1 MKSFIFLL
9 FIFSFSGFSQI
20 KGKVQDEKGNPLPF
34 VSVFVENTYNGTT
47 TNENGDFELIV
58 KSIGKFTIVFQNL
71 GYKTKKEVIAI
82 EKFPFELNVRL
93 LDENFKLNEVTID
106 RKNNPAIQLIK
117 NAIASRKS
125 NSGKNGKFTA
135 DFYSRA
141 IFKVKDLPKKIM
153 GIKVDIG
160 AQMESNL
167 DSTGSGIIYLSET
180 VSKIISEKPD
190 KLKERIIASKISGN
204 DKGFSYNSARNSD
217 YDFYENLVNFNIGMI
232 SPIASN
238 ALNYYKYRIES
249 SFVDENK
256 QLINKV
262 KVTAKRD
269 KEPVF
274 EGYIYIVEDSWAI
287 YAIDLDI
294 KGYRMKNEFTEMMNV
309 KQNFNFNSE
318 NKIWSKNSQSLAF
331 RAGAFGIKFDG
342 KFNYVFSNYEF
353 KDFFDKKTF
362 SNEILSFEENSNK
375 KENSFWN
382 SVRPIPLTLEETND
396 YKKKDSL
403 QIIRLSPKYL
413 DSIDKKHN
421 KFSLF
426 DIITGY
432 NYRNSFKKYSFNY
445 DGLLDVR
452 SLSFNT
458 VQGYSFSS
466 GFGYNKWNED
476 RGKTTKIKTEINYG
490 FSEKRIRVSV
500 EYLHRFNNIN
510 YANISI
516 SGGTK
521 VEQFNSS
528 PPISS
533 LINSI
538 SSLYFKNNFMKLYNL
553 EFAKISYGQEVGNG
567 IFMNGKIEYQQRKP
581 LFNNTDHAQNNNG
594 NIYTSNNPFAP
605 NDYVNAG
612 FDSHHLFK
620 FGLNAQVNFGN
631 KYLTRPDGRFNIRNK
646 KYPTLFLGIEQTFG
660 ASEKKYQFTHFFG
673 RLNYDLKLENKGQVG
688 INLKAGKFLNAK
700 DIAFIDYKH
709 FNGNQTHI
717 GQSIRYLNVFN
728 FLPYYTNSTNDS
740 YLEIHSEY
748 DDSGF
753 IMNKVPLLNK
763 LKSNL
768 ILGAHGLM
776 LPNAKPYREFTIGL
790 DNLGFGKFKLFR
802 FDYIRSYQNGYQS
815 DGVIFGCKILNFLE

>member
-1 MKSFIFLL
+1 MKKIILL
-9 FIFSFSGFSQI
+9 FCLTTLSCFSQI
-20 KGKVQDEKGNPLPF
+20 KGKILDEKGNPLPF
-34 VSVFVENTYNGTT
+34 VNVYVENTYNGTT
-47 TNENGDFELIV
+47 SNENGDFELLA
-58 KSIGKFTIVFQNL
+58 KFIGKYSIIFQNL
-71 GYKTKKEVIAI
+71 GYKTKKETVTI
-82 EKFPFELNVRL
+82 EKFPFEMNIRL
-93 LDENFKLNEVTID
+93 QNENFKLNEITID

-117 NAIASRKS
+117 NAIASRNA
-125 NSGKNGKFTA
+125 NSVKNGRFTA

-180 VSKIISEKPD
+180 VSKITSEKPN

-217 YDFYENLVNFNIGMI
+217 YDFYENSVNFNIGII
-232 SPIASN
+232 SPIANN
-238 ALNYYKYRIES
+238 ALNYYKYKIES
-249 SFVDENK
+249 SFFDENK

-262 KVTAKRD
+262 KVTPKRD

-287 YAIDLDI
+287 YAVDLEI
-294 KGYRMKNEFTEMMNV
+294 KGYRMKNEFTEIMTV

-318 NKIWSKNSQSLAF
+318 TKIWSKNSQSLVF

-353 KDFFDKKTF
+353 KDFFDAKTF
-362 SNEILSFEENSNK
+362 GKEILSFEDNSNK
-375 KENSFWN
+375 KDNNFWN
-382 SVRPIPLTLEETND
+382 GIRPIPLTSEESND

-432 NYRNSFKKYSFNY
+432 NYRNSYKKYSFNY
-445 DGLLDVR
+445 DGLLDIS
-452 SLSFNT
+452 SLNFNT
-458 VQGYSFSS
+458 VQGYSVGTGFS
-466 GFGYNKWNED
+466 YKKWNEN
-476 RGKTTKIKTEINYG
+476 RGKNTNIKTEINYG
-490 FSEKRIRVSV
+490 FSEKQIRISG
-500 EYLHRFNNIN
+500 EYLHRFNNQN
-510 YANISI
+510 YANITL

-521 VEQFNSS
+521 VAQFNSS
-528 PPISS
+528 PPITN
-533 LINSI
+533 LINSV

-553 EFAKISYGQEVGNG
+553 EFAKIAYGQEVGNG

-581 LFNNTDHAQNNNG
+581 LFNTTDHAQINNG
-594 NIYTSNNPFAP
+594 NQYTANNPLAP
-605 NDYVNAG
+605 NDFVNAG
-612 FDSHHLFK
+612 FDVHRVFK
-620 FGLNAQVNFGN
+620 FSLNAQINFGN
-631 KYLTRPDGRFNIRNK
+631 RYLTRPDGKFNIPNK
-646 KYPTLFLGIEQTFG
+646 KYPTVTIGVEQNFA
-660 ASEKKYQFTHFFG
+660 ASEKKYEFTHFFG
-673 RLNYDLKLENKGQVG
+673 NLKYELKLENKGE
-688 INLKAGKFLNAK
+688 IAFNIKAGTFLNAK
-700 DIAFIDYKH
+700 NIAFMDYKH

-717 GQSIRYLNVFN
+717 GQSNRYLNVFN

-748 DDSGF
+748 DDNGF
-753 IMNKVPLLNK
+753 VMNKIPLLNK

-776 LPNAKPYREFTIGL
+776 LPNAKPYREFTVGL

-802 FDYIRSYQNGYQS
+802 VDYIRSYQNGYQS
-815 DGVIFGCKILNFLE
+815 NGLIFGCKILNVLE